1 MGGRIAPR
9 RTKPQTDWVVMPSIA
24 ASSLALTTSTK
35 PSKAFIEKFSGSE
48 KFIVPRLDSVATPT
62 RI

>member
-1 MGGRIAPR
+1 
-9 RTKPQTDWVVMPSIA
+9 MPSIA

-48 KFIVPRLDSVATPT
+48 KFIVSHVDSVATLH
-62 RI
+62 

>member
-1 MGGRIAPR
+1 
-9 RTKPQTDWVVMPSIA
+9 MPSIV

-35 PSKAFIEKFSGSE
+35 PSKAFIEKFSGGE
-48 KFIVPRLDSVATPT
+48 KFIVSRVDSVATST